1 MVSLLK
7 LAEITEQG
15 VAFQSPHD
23 GSKMLLT
30 PEKSVEIQNA
40 IGNQTVFLQHALIFI
55 DGFVVSIYFF
65 DGDQISFLF
74 IIFTNM

>member
-40 IGNQTVFLQHALIFI
+40 IGN
-55 DGFVVSIYFF
+55 
-65 DGDQISFLF
+65 
-74 IIFTNM
+74 